1 MTTTITSTVTSTTAA
16 TNAAAAS
23 PAAPPTGAPI
33 STHDASE
40 GQPARIA
47 TALFTHLERNWNRAD
62 ATTYSEAFATDAD
75 FVDIRGT
82 HHAGRQ
88 AIAAG
93 HQHIFDTIYA
103 GSTVHYELDRARE
116 IAPGCVVAVVA
127 ATLDAPH
134 GPLQGINHARFTLV
148 IAETGEGWRI
158 NAFQNT
164 LLPPAH

>member
-1 MTTTITSTVTSTTAA
+1 VIAA
-16 TNAAAAS
+16 TQ
-23 PAAPPTGAPI
+23 PTTDP
-33 STHDASE
+33 TL
-40 GQPARIA
+40 IA
-47 TALFTHLERNWNRAD
+47 TALFTHLEHTWNQAD
-62 ATTYSEAFATDAD
+62 ATTYSEVFATDAD

-103 GSTVHYELDRARE
+103 GSTVHYELDRARK